1 MRNMM
6 PQTVGPRLAPAIAT
20 LMLALVFLTLPA
32 IMAARADVPI
42 QKVVSDKGVTAW
54 LVEDHS
60 VPIIALR
67 LAFSGGSTQDPAGKE
82 GLAALMTGLFD
93 EGAGDLDS
101 NTFQERLDEAGAAMS
116 FDAGSDAIYGSLQML
131 ADNKDEALDLL
142 RLAVQSPR
150 FDTAPVG
157 RIRAQMVAGIQAG
170 ALDPSTSAQDRWAR
184 AMYGDHPYGRR
195 DAGTEQSLGSISSD
209 DLKAFHS
216 RLFARGNLHIGVVGA
231 IDAETLKRDLDKV
244 FGDLP
249 AEPRLTPIAQVEP
262 ALGQEIRVE
271 YDLPQTTLQ
280 LAYPGLDRDA
290 PDFFAGFLMNHILG
304 GGTFTSRLFDEVRE
318 RRGLAYE
325 VGSSLINREHASSLV
340 IGTATRSDRADQTLS
355 VIRDVIKLMAEEGP
369 TEAELA
375 AAKKYVIGAYAINN
389 LATSSS
395 IAATLVGLQMEGLG
409 TDYLQKR
416 AGIIEAVTIDQV
428 KAVAKKLLTI
438 EPTVMIVGP
447 AAQQDRK
454 S

>member
-1 MRNMM
+1 MRNTM
-6 PQTVGPRLAPAIAT
+6 PYIVGPRLAPAVAT
-20 LMLALVFLTLPA
+20 LMLALIFLMLPA
-32 IMAARADVPI
+32 IIAARADVAI

-60 VPIIALR
+60 VPIISMR
-67 LAFSGGSTQDPAGKE
+67 FAFAGGTAQVPAGKE
-82 GLAALMTGLFD
+82 GLANLMTGLFD

-116 FDAGSDAIYGSLQML
+116 FQAGSDAIYGSLQML
-131 ADNKDEALDLL
+131 TDSKDEAVDLL
-142 RLAVQSPR
+142 RLAVESPR

-157 RIRAQMVAGIQAG
+157 RIRAQMVAGIKAG

-195 DAGTEQSLGSISSD
+195 NEGTEQSLAALSSD
-209 DLKAFHS
+209 DLKAFHA
-216 RLFARGNLHIGVVGA
+216 RLFARENLHIGVVGA
-231 IDAETLKRDLDKV
+231 IDAETLKRDLDKI
-244 FGDLP
+244 FGGLP
-249 AEPRLTPIAQVEP
+249 AKPRLTPIAKVEP
-262 ALGQEIRVE
+262 ALGKEIRVD

-280 LAYPGLDRDA
+280 LAFPGLDRDA

-325 VGSSLINREHASSLV
+325 VGSSLVNRDYASSLV
-340 IGTATRSDRADQTLS
+340 IGTATRSDRADETLS
-355 VIRDVIKLMAEEGP
+355 VIRDVIKRMAEEGP

-389 LATSSS
+389 LSTSSS

-409 TDYLQKR
+409 SDYLQKR

-428 KAVAKKLLTI
+428 KAVAKKLLSV
-438 EPTVMIVGP
+438 EPTIMIVGP
-447 AAQQDRK
+447 AAQENRK
-454 S
+454 G